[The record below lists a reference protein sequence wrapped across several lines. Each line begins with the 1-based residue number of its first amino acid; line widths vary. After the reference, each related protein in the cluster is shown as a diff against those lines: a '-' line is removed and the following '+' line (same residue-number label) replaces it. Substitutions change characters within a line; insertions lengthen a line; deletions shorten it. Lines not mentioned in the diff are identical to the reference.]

1 MEVEYIFLCIRMF
14 KEASKQNVDLE
25 EAEKKIKLEWDYVQK
40 NNNVVFLDPKIYYE
54 EKKLIQSILR
64 GNQLTYKY
72 FLITA
77 ALSKVVNPKIH
88 YRALQKNSEL
98 KGAYDARSVAHK
110 IIVPF
115 EKSHGER
122 LGGSNEPFL
131 NRPARWPEIDLGN
144 RDRDRA
150 ALQKIFQLLDKSQ
163 SYSEKSTEYALSF
176 LREVLREMSLLPVLR
191 VDFHPAPIK
200 NSINS
205 TTKMITEFL
214 STSGSGERL
223 VAVSAALFDSIN
235 ITYDSKMKI
244 KVYPVNWSDRFSKTA
259 GDIEFYYDDKL
270 IKASEVK
277 DKPINKSDV
286 MHCSAKAKN
295 WKITE
300 YIILYG
306 AGIVEGDKD
315 SIYEFLEA
323 QLKEG
328 INIYLLSV
336 PNGYIPFMIYLGEE
350 GRKIFLEKIGYYLN
364 LIKAGAE
371 NKTSWDVLLK

>member
-1 MEVEYIFLCIRMF
+1 
-14 KEASKQNVDLE
+14 
-25 EAEKKIKLEWDYVQK
+25 
-40 NNNVVFLDPKIYYE
+40 
-54 EKKLIQSILR
+54 
-64 GNQLTYKY
+64 
-72 FLITA
+72 
-77 ALSKVVNPKIH
+77 
-88 YRALQKNSEL
+88 
-98 KGAYDARSVAHK
+98 
-110 IIVPF
+110 
-115 EKSHGER
+115 
-122 LGGSNEPFL
+122 
-131 NRPARWPEIDLGN
+131 
-144 RDRDRA
+144 
-150 ALQKIFQLLDKSQ
+150 
-163 SYSEKSTEYALSF
+163 
-176 LREVLREMSLLPVLR
+176 
-191 VDFHPAPIK
+191 
-200 NSINS
+200 
-205 TTKMITEFL
+205 
-214 STSGSGERL
+214 
-223 VAVSAALFDSIN
+223 
-235 ITYDSKMKI
+235 MKI